1 LSLISVTDNGYGMDR
16 DDLALE
22 VERRATSKL
31 QDDDLSRIFT
41 LGFRGEALP
50 SIGAVARL
58 SIRSRAH
65 GAHQTYEIAVNG
77 GTKAPLK
84 PAAMG
89 EGTRIEVR
97 DLFYATPARL
107 KFMKSERVVIADVL
121 KRLALAKPE
130 VAFSL
135 ATGDRTALRF
145 ELCPR
150 TARTW
155 AGASWPTSSARSSLP
170 MHCQCEA
177 RMAPPRWKAS
187 PACRRCT
194 SRTAL
199 PNISW

>member
-1 LSLISVTDNGYGMDR
+1 MTDNGYGMDR

-97 DLFYATPARL
+97 DLVYATPARL
-107 KFMKSERVVIADVL
+107 RFMKSERVVIADVL

-145 ELCPR
+145 E
-150 TARTW
+150 
-155 AGASWPTSSARSSLP
+155 
-170 MHCQCEA
+170 
-177 RMAPPRWKAS
+177 PPDCSNMGWRVLANILGEEFV
-187 PACRRCT
+187 AD
-194 SRTAL
+194 AL
-199 PNISW
+199 PV